1 MGYTWTDGELI
12 TATKLNNTGG
22 GDTGLIEYDTNSAE
36 LNKTYNEL
44 LAMLNDGIM
53 PHYVYVFDDSPE
65 IFTYNYL
72 LTALYTN
79 GSNSYIARFSSS
91 YANNLDE
98 QVFASS
104 TADGTLIFD

>member
-22 GDTGLIEYDTNSAE
+22 GDTGLIEYDTNSGE

-44 LAMLNDGIM
+44 LAMINDGIM
-53 PHYVYVFDDSPE
+53 PHYVYVFDDSPD
-65 IFTYNYL
+65 IIYSVYYLYNISYEGGDYMAYFA
-72 LTALYTN
+72 TATG
-79 GSNSYIARFSSS
+79 GSMNAHGF
-91 YANNLDE
+91 L
-98 QVFASS
+98 SS